1 MIFADMTV
9 RENLLIGGYHNP
21 DRALQMDIVL
31 DRFPRLR
38 ERLHS
43 WAARS
48 PAASSKCWPWAAP

>member
-21 DRALQMDIVL
+21 DRNLQLDIVF

-38 ERLHS
+38 ERIHQLG
-43 WAARS
+43 ARC
-48 PAASSKCWPWAAP
+48 PAANSRCWRWASR